1 MLNDKTMVQGAT
13 VYHDGQPVGVDKLD
27 LPQIE
32 MADQEER
39 DLCGALAAPAAGTI
53 TLNITPE
60 RLTAATEG
68 LKMIW
73 AAMLAEVER
82 AAAAFVKMWPEM
94 WEVEER
100 RRALRWAEVYK
111 PRWAHIYHH
120 TKKGRTRKK
129 YIKRIVAWYR
139 EEVLGP

>member
-1 MLNDKTMVQGAT
+1 MGPDDKTGVQGAAL
-13 VYHDGQPVGVDKLD
+13 YIDGQPVRVDKLD

-32 MADQEER
+32 MADQE
-39 DLCGALAAPAAGTI
+39 AGTI

-60 RLTAATEG
+60 RLATAAEG

-73 AAMLAEVER
+73 AAMLAEVEQ
-82 AAAAFVKMWPEM
+82 AAAAFAKMWPEI
-94 WEVEER
+94 WAAEER

-129 YIKRIVAWYR
+129 YIKRILAWYR